1 MSDVIGK
8 GVIEVSAD
16 ATKLKAGIDD
26 AKRSIKSFGKD
37 VADSVGTASARAS
50 KSIDNYVR
58 NLQTV
63 AATNGKST
71 REIELYKLALK
82 GASEAQLG
90 AASNAL
96 KMNEAYEKGVVIG
109 ERLKTGF
116 LTLAAAASAAAVAS
130 VSHSI
135 ALLDSL
141 DDISEKTGITV
152 EKLSELR
159 FAGEAVGTKF
169 EDLQVGIR
177 KLSKLMAEAAGGNKE
192 AAAFFDAIGVSATDS
207 AGKLRNTGVVLE
219 DIASKFAS
227 YKDGAGKAALAQ
239 EGFGKS
245 GETMIPFLN
254 QGASGIRA
262 LGSEAKQLGAIYSG
276 DLAKSAADFNDNLT
290 KIKLGSEAAAI
301 SLAGPLIGALAKL
314 SAQYLQ
320 AKKDGDSFLPTLGA
334 IAQYA
339 TLPGQFTLLGQIAS
353 GKLFKPRDEEND
365 SENARL
371 LARSKSLKDTIAK
384 VDAPV
389 IKKPEPKTGGGGGKV
404 DNSAAQ
410 EAKHQLTADIDEIRK
425 AGEALSNTIANSE
438 KVMEAKRQASLIS
451 ESEYYQQKRDFIQQN
466 EAIQAETSQ
475 KEIARLQQE
484 VLTGKDK
491 IDNDRKIAD
500 AQAKIAKIRQNST
513 ADLEVLAIKEK
524 DSLDTIARAY
534 VDARAAAQSYLDVT
548 NRARQLEVE
557 GMGKGNKARDFN
569 SAISQITERY
579 EQQRQ
584 DLQRDNR
591 NGKFA
596 GRQADFDRELAL
608 LNEFQAKSIASYT
621 DYYKQIEE
629 KQKDFALGASEALK
643 NYYDESQN
651 VFAQTE
657 QAVTNAFKGMEDAL
671 VDFVTTGKLDFKS
684 LVNSIVADIA
694 RIAIKQSITG
704 PLANLLSGALG
715 GGSSGGGSSGGGGVG
730 DLLGTFISGL
740 GTRAIGGPVSPNSM
754 YRVNEKGPELLSVA
768 GKQYLMTGSQA
779 GQVSPNSGGGGGS
792 RPIVVNYQA
801 QPGESTKTASQNGAA
816 ISRQL
821 RVAEVRNS

>member
-1 MSDVIGK
+1 MADVIGR

-16 ATKLKAGIDD
+16 ASKLTAGISD
-26 AKRSIKSFGKD
+26 AKRSIKGLGKD
-37 VADSVGTASARAS
+37 IGDSVSAGSEKASR
-50 KSIDNYVR
+50 SIDNYVR
-58 NLQTV
+58 KLEKV
-63 AATNGKST
+63 AATNGMSA
-71 REIELYKLALK
+71 RQSELYALSLR
-82 GASEAQLG
+82 GASKAQLD
-90 AASNAL
+90 AADSAL
-96 KMNEAYEKGVVIG
+96 RMNEGYERGILIG
-109 ERLKTGF
+109 ERLKAGF
-116 LTLAAAASAAAVAS
+116 IALAAAASAAAVAS

-141 DDISEKTGITV
+141 DDLSEKTGITV

-192 AAAFFDAIGVSATDS
+192 AVAVFDALGVAATDS
-207 AGKLRNTGVVLE
+207 AGKLRDTGAVLE
-219 DIASKFAS
+219 DIATKFS
-227 YKDGAGKAALAQ
+227 GYKDGAGKAALAQ
-239 EGFGKS
+239 EAFGKS
-245 GETMIPFLN
+245 GAEMIPLLN

-276 DLAKSAADFNDNLT
+276 DLAKTAADFNDNLT
-290 KIKLGSEAAAI
+290 KIKLAGEAAAV

-353 GKLFKPRDEEND
+353 GKLFKPRDAEND

-389 IKKPEPKTGGGGGKV
+389 VKKPDADKKVGGGGKA
-404 DNSAAQ
+404 DNGAA
-410 EAKHQLTADIDEIRK
+410 EAKAQLASDIDEIRK
-425 AGEALSNTIANSE
+425 AGEALSTTIANSE

-451 ESEYYQQKRDFIQQN
+451 ESEYYQQKRGFIQQN
-466 EAIQAETSQ
+466 EAIQEETSQ
-475 KEIARLQQE
+475 KEIARLQKE

-500 AQAKIAKIRQNST
+500 AQAKLSKIRQNSAT
-513 ADLEVLAIKEK
+513 DLEVLAIKEK

-548 NRARQLEVE
+548 NRARQLEVD
-557 GMGKGNKARDFN
+557 GMGGGNKARDFN

-596 GRQADFDRELAL
+596 GRQADYDRELAL
-608 LNEFQAKSIASYT
+608 INEFQAKSIASYSN
-621 DYYKQIEE
+621 YYDQIQE
-629 KQKDFALGASEALK
+629 KQKSFSLGATEALQ

-651 VFAQTE
+651 VFKQTE
-657 QAVTNAFKGMEDAL
+657 EAVTNAFKGMEDAL

-715 GGSSGGGSSGGGGVG
+715 GGATGGYSAA
-730 DLLGTFISGL
+730 DQAGL
-740 GTRAIGGPVSPNSM
+740 DGLIKGLTNGNRAIGGPVSPNSM
-754 YRVNEKGPELLSVA
+754 YRVNERGPELLNVA
-768 GKQYLMTGSQA
+768 GKQYLMTGSQ
-779 GQVSPNSGGGGGS
+779 GGSVSPNAGGGGRALNVTNNFTLTNPAS
-792 RPIVVNYQA
+792 RETQDQVA
-801 QPGESTKTASQNGAA
+801 RKGRMALESAA
-816 ISRQL
+816 
-821 RVAEVRNS
+821 RNS

>member
-1 MSDVIGK
+1 MTDVVGR

-71 REIELYKLALK
+71 REVELYKLALK

-96 KMNEAYEKGVVIG
+96 KMNEAYERGIAIG
-109 ERLKTGF
+109 DRLKVGF

-141 DDISEKTGITV
+141 DDLSEKTGLSV

-169 EDLQVGIR
+169 EDLQTGLR
-177 KLSKLMAEAAGGNKE
+177 KLSKLMAESAAGNKE
-192 AAAFFDAIGVSATDS
+192 AAAFFDTLGVSATDS
-207 AGKLRNTGVVLE
+207 AGKLRDTGAVLE
-219 DIASKFAS
+219 DIATKFS
-227 YKDGAGKAALAQ
+227 GYKDGAGKAALAQ
-239 EGFGKS
+239 EAFGKS
-245 GETMIPFLN
+245 GADMIPLLN
-254 QGASGIRA
+254 QGAIGIRTLA
-262 LGSEAKQLGAIYSG
+262 GEAKQLGAIYSG
-276 DLAKSAADFNDNLT
+276 DLAKSAADFNDNLA
-290 KIKLGSEAAAI
+290 KIKLASEASAATI
-301 SLAGPLIGALAKL
+301 AGPLITALANL
-314 SAQYLQ
+314 SEKFLE
-320 AKKDGDSFLPTLGA
+320 AKKNGGLFQAGLASYFEGVKQFWNGELFTGGNAAQKALASMKPEDSNDAVFRRFQRKPT
-334 IAQYA
+334 Q
-339 TLPGQFTLLGQIAS
+339 
-353 GKLFKPRDEEND
+353 
-365 SENARL
+365 
-371 LARSKSLKDTIAK
+371 

-389 IKKPEPKTGGGGGKV
+389 IEKPEKPLKTGAGKI

-684 LVNSIVADIA
+684 LVNSIMADIA
-694 RIAIKQSITG
+694 RIAIKQAVTG

-715 GGSSGGGSSGGGGVG
+715 GGSSGGSSSGGGVG

-740 GTRAIGGPVSPNSM
+740 GARAIGGPVSPNSM
-754 YRVNEKGPELLSVA
+754 YRVNEKGPELLSLA
-768 GKQYLMTGSQA
+768 GNQYLMTGSQS
-779 GQVSPNSGGGGGS
+779 GQVSQNTGGGGGGINYSPTFVLNEPAS
-792 RPIVVNYQA
+792 R
-801 QPGESTKTASQNGAA
+801 KTQEQLAKVAGGGLQRAA
-816 ISRQL
+816 RIS
-821 RVAEVRNS
+821 

>member
-37 VADSVGTASARAS
+37 VSDSVGTASARAS

-82 GASEAQLG
+82 GASDAQLG

-96 KMNEAYEKGVVIG
+96 KMNEAYERGIAIG

-116 LTLAAAASAAAVAS
+116 LTLAAAASAAAIAS
-130 VSHSI
+130 VNHSI
-135 ALLDSL
+135 ELLDSL
-141 DDISEKTGITV
+141 DDLSEKTGITV

-192 AAAFFDAIGVSATDS
+192 AVAVFDALGVSATNS
-207 AGKLRNTGVVLE
+207 AGKLRDTGAVLE
-219 DIASKFAS
+219 DIATKFS
-227 YKDGAGKAALAQ
+227 GYKDGAGKAALAQ
-239 EGFGKS
+239 EAFGKT
-245 GETMIPFLN
+245 GAEMIPLLN

-276 DLAKSAADFNDNLT
+276 DLAKTAADFNDNLT
-290 KIKLGSEAAAI
+290 KIKLGSEAAAV
-301 SLAGPLIGALAKL
+301 SMAGPLIGALAKL

-320 AKKDGDSFLPTLGA
+320 AKKDGDAFIPTLSA

-339 TLPGQFTLLGQIAS
+339 TLGGQFSLLGQIAS
-353 GKLFKPRDEEND
+353 GNLFKARNQDNDDET
-365 SENARL
+365 ARL
-371 LARSKSLKDTIAK
+371 LARSKSLKDVKAK

-389 IKKPEPKTGGGGGKV
+389 VQKPEPKGPKGAK
-404 DNSAAQ
+404 DNSAEQ

-425 AGEALSNTIANSE
+425 AGEALAQTVANNE
-438 KVMEAKRQASLIS
+438 KIVEAKRQASLIG
-451 ESEYYQQKRDFIQQN
+451 ESEYYQKKRDFIQQN
-466 EAIQAETSQ
+466 EAIQEETSQ
-475 KEIARLQQE
+475 KEIARLEKE

-500 AQAKIAKIRQNST
+500 AQAKLAKIRQNSAT
-513 ADLEVLAIKEK
+513 DLEVLAIKEK

-534 VDARAAAQSYLDVT
+534 VDARTAAQSYLDVT
-548 NRARQLEVE
+548 NRARQLEVD
-557 GMGKGNKARDFN
+557 GMGGGNKARDFN

-629 KQKDFALGASEALK
+629 KQKSFALGASEALK

-657 QAVTNAFKGMEDAL
+657 EAVTNAFKGMEDAL

-684 LVNSIVADIA
+684 LVNSILADIA
-694 RIAIKQSITG
+694 RIVIKQSITG

-715 GGSSGGGSSGGGGVG
+715 SAGGGASSGGSDVLGAFIAGLGGG
-730 DLLGTFISGL
+730 
-740 GTRAIGGPVSPNSM
+740 RAIGGPVSAGGIYP
-754 YRVNEKGPELLSVA
+754 VNEKGRPELLTVA
-768 GKQYLMTGSQA
+768 GKQYLMTGSQG
-779 GQVSPNSGGGGGS
+779 GQVSPNTGGGGGGINYSPTFVLNEPAS
-792 RPIVVNYQA
+792 R
-801 QPGESTKTASQNGAA
+801 KTQDQLAKVAGSGLQRAA
-816 ISRQL
+816 RIS
-821 RVAEVRNS
+821 